1 MHFIKHTPGNRL
13 GKLYV
18 TGDRFQRPSYLS
30 GADRVQKIR
39 DRKQRMDIGKYS
51 FVNRTIK
58 IWNQLPAE
66 ALGTFPYKPKIFR
79 YRVRKAV
86 TNRVK

>member
-1 MHFIKHTPGNRL
+1 VEVLGSLSSFINGVH
-13 GKLYV
+13 Y
-18 TGDRFQRPSYLS
+18 
-30 GADRVQKIR
+30 R

-66 ALGTFPYKPKIFR
+66 VLGAFPCKPNTF
-79 YRVRKAV
+79 RK
-86 TNRVK
+86 RVKEAIINGVK